1 MKTNMI
7 PHLISRATILVNKK
21 MSEGEYIWTKS
32 KKDTS
37 EGTKNSN
44 KVERKSQHTHGWIDC
59 MEGKSMK

>member
-1 MKTNMI
+1 
-7 PHLISRATILVNKK
+7 VNKK